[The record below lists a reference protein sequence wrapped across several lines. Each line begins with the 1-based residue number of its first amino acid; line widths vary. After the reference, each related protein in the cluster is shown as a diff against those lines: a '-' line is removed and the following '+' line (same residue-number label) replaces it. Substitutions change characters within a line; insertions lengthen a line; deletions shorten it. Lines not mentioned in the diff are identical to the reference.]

1 MNRTGK
7 KMRHLG
13 RKVGSLTL
21 LLLVVSIA
29 ITVRLCLYMSYEQ
42 TMEMLENRCV
52 NGTNMLAYQMEHYEI
67 EDMNQLLDDLKKQMG
82 CEFTVFKGDER
93 AYTTIQQNGTR
104 ATGTKLSAELSDI
117 VLKQGKSYVGQ
128 AKILETD
135 HLCSYVPVKN
145 TAGEITGLI
154 FAGISMEILFKQINQ
169 TILLTCVVGVILVAV
184 CSIIMAAFIHRSV
197 SRPLSSL
204 TRLAVTME
212 EGNLGLETGEKLT
225 VNIRS
230 NDEIGL
236 LAEIFEN
243 TILRLRRY
251 IGEISSVLEAVSNG
265 NLAAETT
272 QDYVG
277 DFTSIKTSLDT
288 ILEKLN
294 HTMSQIMQS
303 SSQVSS
309 GSRQMSIGSQA
320 LSQGA
325 VEQSGAVEELEGT
338 IKTIAYQ
345 VQQTAER
352 AEQASQKVEEVSEH
366 LSESNQ
372 KMHEMIEAMEE
383 ISESSSEIGKI
394 IKTIEAIAQQT
405 NILALNSSVE
415 AARAGE
421 AGKGFAVVAREVQE
435 LAGKSAEAS
444 KSTSNL
450 VEHSITAVGYGTRIA
465 NETADRL
472 ASVVS
477 GTSEVVETTN
487 WIASAART
495 QAESVAQIQDRII
508 QISNVVQTNSATAQE
523 SAATSQELSS
533 QAGLLK
539 NLMEKFHLRQS

>member
-145 TAGEITGLI
+145 TDGEITGLI

-225 VNIRS
+225 VNIHS

-243 TILRLRRY
+243 TILRLRGY
-251 IGEISSVLEAVSNG
+251 IGEISSVLEAVS
-265 NLAAETT
+265 
-272 QDYVG
+272 
-277 DFTSIKTSLDT
+277 
-288 ILEKLN
+288 
-294 HTMSQIMQS
+294 
-303 SSQVSS
+303 
-309 GSRQMSIGSQA
+309 
-320 LSQGA
+320 
-325 VEQSGAVEELEGT
+325 
-338 IKTIAYQ
+338 
-345 VQQTAER
+345 
-352 AEQASQKVEEVSEH
+352 
-366 LSESNQ
+366 
-372 KMHEMIEAMEE
+372 
-383 ISESSSEIGKI
+383 
-394 IKTIEAIAQQT
+394 
-405 NILALNSSVE
+405 
-415 AARAGE
+415 
-421 AGKGFAVVAREVQE
+421 GFQ
-435 LAGKSAEAS
+435 
-444 KSTSNL
+444 
-450 VEHSITAVGYGTRIA
+450 Y
-465 NETADRL
+465 
-472 ASVVS
+472 
-477 GTSEVVETTN
+477 
-487 WIASAART
+487 
-495 QAESVAQIQDRII
+495 
-508 QISNVVQTNSATAQE
+508 
-523 SAATSQELSS
+523 
-533 QAGLLK
+533 
-539 NLMEKFHLRQS
+539 F